1 MTMTH
6 SVGGRRRSS
15 RGAQW
20 GRGRRCIAAKTDS
33 FSLGYWGSREA
44 MRVLTS
50 WRLVWPSAGQRLPD
64 HGLADIE
71 KGAELGDV
79 RAVQIGYGVEAGQAA
94 LIKQGEEEGLHCVVI
109 VVAQGDLVNARLQQG
124 GVEGAPAH
132 FGAEG
137 AGIFLPPGLKDHMV
151 HLGGNPV
158 EGDAQLPA
166 VVRQRRQVHARGP
179 HVHRKGLHG
188 KAPRIKLCQ
197 PGQGGQQHQGVLP
210 PGYPHG
216 HPLPGGDH
224 IIVLHTPTEKTEDLL
239 HDGYTPCA
247 QK

>member
-1 MTMTH
+1 MGEGEALH
-6 SVGGRRRSS
+6 SGEDGLLQFGILGFQGGNEGFDLLALGVAVGGA
-15 RGAQW
+15 GVV
-20 GRGRRCIAAKTDS
+20 DH
-33 FSLGYWGSREA
+33 RE
-44 MRVLTS
+44 LE
-50 WRLVWPSAGQRLPD
+50 AGNRLPD

-71 KGAELGDV
+71 KGADLGDV

-224 IIVLHTPTEKTEDLL
+224 IIVLHTPTEKTENLL

>member
-1 MTMTH
+1 M
-6 SVGGRRRSS
+6 
-15 RGAQW
+15 
-20 GRGRRCIAAKTDS
+20 
-33 FSLGYWGSREA
+33 GYWGSRGGNEGFDLLALGVAVGGAGVVDHRELEA
-44 MRVLTS
+44 
-50 WRLVWPSAGQRLPD
+50 GNRLPD

-71 KGAELGDV
+71 KGADLGDV

-124 GVEGAPAH
+124 AVWRSPGA
-132 FGAEG
+132 FWRRGRRD
-137 AGIFLPPGLKDHMV
+137 FLPPGLKDHMV

-197 PGQGGQQHQGVLP
+197 PGQGGQQHQRVLP
-210 PGYPHG
+210 P
-216 HPLPGGDH
+216 D
-224 IIVLHTPTEKTEDLL
+224 TPTATRSP
-239 HDGYTPCA
+239 GA
-247 QK
+247 IIS